1 MQLQCPGRND
11 GPDQELVADY
21 IANMSDEN
29 LEQTADGAALPL
41 QSRDIDDGHHN
52 AAAGESVSS
61 RLSAAHSMLSL
72 RFTHD

>member
-41 QSRDIDDGHHN
+41 RSRDFVQPEF
-52 AAAGESVSS
+52 AKLLV
-61 RLSAAHSMLSL
+61 LSTG
-72 RFTHD
+72 RCDFPQFQT